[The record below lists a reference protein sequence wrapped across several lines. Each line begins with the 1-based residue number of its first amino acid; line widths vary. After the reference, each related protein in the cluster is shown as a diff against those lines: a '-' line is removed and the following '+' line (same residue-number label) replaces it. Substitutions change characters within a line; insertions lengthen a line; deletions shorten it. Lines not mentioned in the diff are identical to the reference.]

1 MNQDNQFIQCFL
13 FGKQKKH
20 HSSSRRQIYFHLMVF
35 GAFVILFKINQV
47 GCENYKSVNRKRY
60 EERDEEI
67 YQEQISEN
75 SQEDLNHD
83 PWRESERPK
92 LFVDY
97 LNRPLKGKKL
107 DMIYF

>member
-1 MNQDNQFIQCFL
+1 MKNNQFIQWFL

-20 HSSSRRQIYFHLMVF
+20 RQTYFHLIVF

-47 GCENYKSVNRKRY
+47 GCADKSVNKKY
-60 EERDEEI
+60 GDEET
-67 YQEQISEN
+67 YLEQSSEN
-75 SQEDLNHD
+75 SQEDLNYD

-97 LNRPLKGKKL
+97 LNGPLKGKTL
-107 DMIYF
+107 LIYYIS